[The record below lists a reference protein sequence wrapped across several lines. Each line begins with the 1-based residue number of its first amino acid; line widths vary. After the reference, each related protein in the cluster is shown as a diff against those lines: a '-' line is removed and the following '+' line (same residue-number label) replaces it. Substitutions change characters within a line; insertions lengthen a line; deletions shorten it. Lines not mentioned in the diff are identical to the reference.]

1 MYTTYHEDGLVSGQ
15 RHQTEPVPQIL
26 EEGSVRKVG
35 YALVTR
41 QKDSDVGERLLQHV
55 GVEQL
60 VVKNLRKD
68 VNVSLVP
75 AALARP

>member
-1 MYTTYHEDGLVSGQ
+1 M
-15 RHQTEPVPQIL
+15 PQIL
-26 EEGSVRKVG
+26 EEGSVGKVG

-75 AALARP
+75 VALAGP